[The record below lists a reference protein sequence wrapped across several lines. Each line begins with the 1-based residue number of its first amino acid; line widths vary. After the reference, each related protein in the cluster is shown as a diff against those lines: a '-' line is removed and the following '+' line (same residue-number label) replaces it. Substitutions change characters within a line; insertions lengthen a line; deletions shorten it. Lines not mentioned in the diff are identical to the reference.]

1 MLNFKQ
7 RQNLILCDI
16 GNTSI
21 KFFIDKNIKNYYKND
36 KIPKFKDDIFY
47 ISVNEKATKKLLKKN
62 PHAKNLASFI
72 DFKTSYIGLGVDRAV
87 ACYFEENAVV
97 IDAGSAITVDIIED
111 KKHIGG
117 FIFLG
122 LNSFFKA
129 YKNISKKLEISKS
142 DFEKNIN
149 LDKIP
154 LQTKDAVFF
163 ALLKSIIL
171 PIKEICK
178 NKNIIFTG
186 GDGEFLSQFFENSIY
201 KKDLI
206 FENMKRIIDAN
217 NSPS

>member
-1 MLNFKQ
+1 M
-7 RQNLILCDI
+7 ILCDI
-16 GNTSI
+16 GNTTYHFLV
-21 KFFIDKNIKNYYKND
+21 KGKHKKYFLDEKV
-36 KIPKFKDDIFY
+36 PKFDEEIYFV
-47 ISVNEKATKKLLKKN
+47 SVNEKATKKLLKKN

-171 PIKEICK
+171 PIKEVSL

-186 GDGEFLSQFFENSIY
+186 GDGELLSKYFENSVY